1 MGCLHCVAGTVVVG
15 VNADVSSFTIMKIE
29 SLHRWLIIS
38 KEYQSRTLDKKLK
51 CKDLQSQFPCSYS
64 PHCVKSVHIRSYSG
78 PYFPAVGLNTEK
90 YPVSLRIQSDC
101 GKMRT
106 RTTKIAFFAVA
117 ARKRKFQV
125 NLSFEKKE
133 HNMQT
138 VHDTSKVTSKVNQTT
153 LTLFSFKLA
162 LHFDSTAT
170 IKHGYIYIS
179 MH

>member
-1 MGCLHCVAGTVVVG
+1 
-15 VNADVSSFTIMKIE
+15 
-29 SLHRWLIIS
+29 
-38 KEYQSRTLDKKLK
+38 
-51 CKDLQSQFPCSYS
+51 
-64 PHCVKSVHIRSYSG
+64 
-78 PYFPAVGLNTEK
+78 
-90 YPVSLRIQSDC
+90 
-101 GKMRT
+101 MRT

-153 LTLFSFKLA
+153 LTLFIFKLA